1 MNILIVEDEE
11 TLACAVA
18 AILKQNGYVTDV
30 VNDGL
35 GAIQYARGMEYH
47 LIILDVMLP
56 TLDGFEVV
64 RILRKNKVFTP
75 ILMLTARS
83 SIQDKV
89 MGLNL
94 GADDYLTKPFDSEE
108 LLARV
113 SALTRRKGE
122 MMIDHVAF
130 EDLRLDLRNSTLY
143 CIEENVQ
150 LTRKEFEVLRL
161 LMSNPSMTY
170 SNDLLIGNIWGFD
183 SDITDNNVAVYISM
197 LRKKLHYLHSCVSI
211 VNIQGIG
218 YRLGVRK
225 QDD

>member
-11 TLACAVA
+11 TLACAVE

-30 VNDGL
+30 VSDGL
-35 GAIQYARGMEYH
+35 GAIQYATGMEYH

-89 MGLNL
+89 TGLNL

-113 SALTRRKGE
+113 GALTRRKGE
-122 MMIDHVAF
+122 MMVDHVAF
-130 EDLRLDLRNSTLY
+130 EDLRLDLHNSALY

-170 SNDLLIGNIWGFD
+170 SNDLLIGNIWGYD

-197 LRKKLHYLHSCVSI
+197 LRKKLHYLHSRVSI
-211 VNIQGIG
+211 VNVQGIG